1 MILTDVLNVSRIYNQ
16 VVDFFD
22 SGKDRELLM
31 VDLVFKHQIITI
43 KVMMK
48 KEKTVID
55 IFTNVIKF
63 VKLFFNTLIRVSTNE
78 MNSEFYV
85 IDRKTASK
93 FINVVREQNNQ
104 IYKLLLLNT

>member
-22 SGKDRELLM
+22 SGKDSELLM
-31 VDLVFKHQIITI
+31 VDLVFKNQIITI

-78 MNSEFYV
+78 MNNSFYV

-93 FINVVREQNNQ
+93 FINVVQEQNNQ